1 MRSSVDSSAD
11 GVPASKSKAKSAS
24 SSSGSEVVTA
34 ELLHSLLADANQR
47 QTNLNLMVCC
57 VVLFGAEASRGLFM

>member
-1 MRSSVDSSAD
+1 MRSSVDSPAD
-11 GVPASKSKAKSAS
+11 VAPASKSKSKSAS
-24 SSSGSEVVTA
+24 SSGSDVVTA

>member
-1 MRSSVDSSAD
+1 
-11 GVPASKSKAKSAS
+11 
-24 SSSGSEVVTA
+24 VVTA

>member
-1 MRSSVDSSAD
+1 MRSSVESSAD
-11 GVPASKSKAKSAS
+11 VAPASKSKSKSA
-24 SSSGSEVVTA
+24 SSGSEVVTA